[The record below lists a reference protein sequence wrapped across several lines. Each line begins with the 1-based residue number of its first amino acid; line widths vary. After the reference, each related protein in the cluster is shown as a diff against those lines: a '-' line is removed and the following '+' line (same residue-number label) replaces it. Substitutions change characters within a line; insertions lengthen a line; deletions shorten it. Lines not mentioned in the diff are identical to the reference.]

1 MNILAVII
9 VEEKKKSTKKTK
21 MLEEKMNMH
30 LHLADIIH
38 KHKMKVETYKLTIFI
53 WLMHGESMHD
63 MIL

>member
-53 WLMHGESMHD
+53 
-63 MIL
+63 